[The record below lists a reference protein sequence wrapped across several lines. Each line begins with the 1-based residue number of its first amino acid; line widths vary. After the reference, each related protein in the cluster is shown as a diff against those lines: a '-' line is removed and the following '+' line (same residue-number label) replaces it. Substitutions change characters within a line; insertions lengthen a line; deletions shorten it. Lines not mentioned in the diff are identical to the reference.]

1 MAKMKAREEAVIAH
15 ADSSL
20 EEVEK
25 AMERLALINKPKK
38 EKTQKGMGLGRV
50 ACTACGTIMKW
61 SLMDNVQV
69 WNVDPSTISEE
80 ELIVVDVHWH
90 WDRFCWECRAK
101 VWGCSVNAA
110 QERILAKGGY
120 SDTKRRRVQ
129 EFQDA
134 VQNVQEFFEMALAI
148 QGIEMGPKQ
157 KRQVESIARQS
168 FLKAFG
174 DMGEVIRKRRKA
186 DEMQAA
192 DMAEQQR
199 LIGLLSN
206 ENDQTARAE
215 LMKLIDD
222 LNTKPQVIIGFA
234 DQPVEESVKADLWFV
249 STFQDEFS
257 SGGRNSGHYLRFY
270 FVCQATHGN
279 YPRCFKMYSSKGW
292 RRKYETLEYRKGQAY
307 YCECQAKYNQ
317 NWGCLVEFCL
327 DGILYYMRAPVPD
340 TRTLDMLAAKAED
353 KFYKHGMSATEL
365 FNTLPSVPPQ
375 SSTFVKMVRDDSKDV
390 LKITDPDFFDSL
402 EVFSWGQIMNMTE
415 D

>member
-1 MAKMKAREEAVIAH
+1 
-15 ADSSL
+15 
-20 EEVEK
+20 
-25 AMERLALINKPKK
+25 
-38 EKTQKGMGLGRV
+38 
-50 ACTACGTIMKW
+50 
-61 SLMDNVQV
+61 
-69 WNVDPSTISEE
+69 
-80 ELIVVDVHWH
+80 
-90 WDRFCWECRAK
+90 
-101 VWGCSVNAA
+101 
-110 QERILAKGGY
+110 
-120 SDTKRRRVQ
+120 
-129 EFQDA
+129 
-134 VQNVQEFFEMALAI
+134 
-148 QGIEMGPKQ
+148 
-157 KRQVESIARQS
+157 
-168 FLKAFG
+168 LKAFG
-174 DMGEVIRKRRKA
+174 DMGETIRKRRKA

-199 LIGLLSN
+199 LIGLLSK
-206 ENDQTARAE
+206 EKDKTARAE
-215 LMKLIDD
+215 LTKLIDA
-222 LNTKPQVIIGFA
+222 LNSKPQVFIGFA

-375 SSTFVKMVRDDSKDV
+375 SSTFVKKVRDDSKDV
-390 LKITDPDFFDSL
+390 LMITDPDFFDSL
-402 EVFSWGQIMNMTE
+402 QVFPWGQIMNMTE
-415 D
+415 E